1 MSTETRLQ
9 ELLAVGAVFKG
20 YVSPSDAIPLAAAH
34 IAESGELWICPLW
47 PKSNPA
53 TKRYAF
59 SNIEDRGRYFA
70 FKNAENQ
77 PVCSI
82 APLIQI
88 KERRLS
94 GISGLDKMRPQKRD
108 GISQGPR
115 KPR

>member
-1 MSTETRLQ
+1 MEYATRFGSLDDY
-9 ELLAVGAVFKG
+9 EKG
-20 YVSPSDAIPLAAAH
+20 GIDLIDDDP
-34 IAESGELWICPLW
+34 
-47 PKSNPA
+47 
-53 TKRYAF
+53 KRYAF